1 MMASKYEEN
10 HDEKIDDVDL
20 EEIQEVFKFDS
31 VQKIMERINS
41 RTRKFSQQ
49 LKEYYAQGKNSPLSM
64 ALIFELMRRA
74 VTRKD
79 FRK

>member
-41 RTRKFSQQ
+41 RTRKFS
-49 LKEYYAQGKNSPLSM
+49 
-64 ALIFELMRRA
+64 
-74 VTRKD
+74 
-79 FRK
+79 